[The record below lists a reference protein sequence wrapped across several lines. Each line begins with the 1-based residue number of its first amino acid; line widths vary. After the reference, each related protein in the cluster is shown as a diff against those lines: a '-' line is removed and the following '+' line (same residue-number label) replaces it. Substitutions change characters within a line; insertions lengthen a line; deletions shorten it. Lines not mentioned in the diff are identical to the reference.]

1 MRWSSQLALR
11 LSIEALLQSRSGSGG
26 AGLGLPVRLHRRRLA
41 TKCSDWNLAVADF
54 LHHGYRSIRAT
65 NAVQVIGLPFE
76 PFAIADEAR
85 NQVPGE
91 LRARLKY
98 RIVPK
103 LPSFSNSLRG
113 LGGSLLRRED

>member
-1 MRWSSQLALR
+1 
-11 LSIEALLQSRSGSGG
+11 
-26 AGLGLPVRLHRRRLA
+26 LA